1 MSQIMLLSMEFLYLP
16 PTLMS
21 DVVIFYI
28 DSRHTLCII
37 SDCHLCLFVC
47 RLFFYFFFNTLLL
60 LIVVVDVVVVY
71 MQANIVG
78 IVYTS
83 TR

>member
-1 MSQIMLLSMEFLYLP
+1 MYYFRLP
-16 PTLMS
+16 FM
-21 DVVIFYI
+21 
-28 DSRHTLCII
+28 
-37 SDCHLCLFVC
+37 FVC
-47 RLFFYFFFNTLLL
+47 LSVVLLFFFNTLLL
-60 LIVVVDVVVVY
+60 LIVVDVVVVY